1 MRLSKR
7 RMLKGIGVT
16 TRFSQSNPLVP
27 MRLESQL
34 SKIREGTN
42 VLTKILEYIIIREV
56 SR

>member
-1 MRLSKR
+1 
-7 RMLKGIGVT
+7 MLKGIGVT

-34 SKIREGTN
+34 SKIRKGTN